1 MSFWKGVMNAFGFGG
16 ESEEDDEEYDSSLP
30 TYAAQPRVM
39 SPKPTPTTPSAA
51 NTAREGQTSDGDA
64 AASDATP
71 ATNDN
76 HSDGEAVKTQ
86 ADVTSADPELPGDL
100 FDAII
105 EQFNAAQP
113 DFISRC
119 LSIDAQRAY
128 LLNSLS
134 ENLRARLDRAISHS
148 CSSAASDAQAAD
160 AERERLQRRIN
171 AIEADNKNTESL
183 RQENRKL
190 HLSIE
195 RQKRALLDR
204 INDLEAQVAKSH
216 AEREKFFSDK
226 RNPADAALI
235 DSSNSRIKELEQQL
249 ADKGK
254 EMEETEQKLTEKS
267 KEAEELTA
275 KIAEMERSMANS
287 EADSTGHEKELA
299 ERDGRIAELTARLAE
314 QSTLREQ
321 LEVKTRMSDEM
332 INDLRNQAAAARNE
346 YEDTCRQQ
354 QMALEQIH
362 DQVVSFEQIKAKLES
377 RITELKEALKEE
389 KRADRDA
396 LIARLNE
403 ENASLRHT
411 IENNLYNQA
420 NSEARLRSEIKQLK
434 RELEQARSSAKSATA
449 SPAERYGE
457 SEAIP
462 SPDAFLAEPQPTKPA
477 SKRRGR
483 PKKVKLDDDL
493 DNTEWFSSQHKDD
506 PDFGYHEPP
515 RRPSNDNAAQLS
527 LF

>member
-1 MSFWKGVMNAFGFGG
+1 MSFWKGVKNAFGFGG
-16 ESEEDDEEYDSSLP
+16 ESEDDDEEYDSSLP

-39 SPKPTPTTPSAA
+39 SPKPAPTAT
-51 NTAREGQTSDGDA
+51 TAVTVTRDSKASE
-64 AASDATP
+64 SDAEAADSP
-71 ATNDN
+71 SVDDN
-76 HSDGEAVKTQ
+76 HAAGVAVKSTE
-86 ADVTSADPELPGDL
+86 DTVCDDPALPGDL

-119 LSIDAQRAY
+119 LSIEAQRVY

-134 ENLRARLDRAISHS
+134 ENLRARLNRAISHNGEAEATDAR
-148 CSSAASDAQAAD
+148 AAE
-160 AERERLQRRIN
+160 AERQRMQRRIN
-171 AIEADNKNTESL
+171 ALEADNKNTESL

-216 AEREKFFSDK
+216 AEREKFFTDK
-226 RNPADAALI
+226 RNPDDAALI
-235 DSSNSRIKELEQQL
+235 DSSNSRISELEQQL
-249 ADKGK
+249 AQKG
-254 EMEETEQKLTEKS
+254 
-267 KEAEELTA
+267 EEL
-275 KIAEMERSMANS
+275 
-287 EADSTGHEKELA
+287 EAM
-299 ERDGRIAELTARLAE
+299 TARLAE

-354 QMALEQIH
+354 QMALDRIH
-362 DQVVSFEQIKAKLES
+362 DQVASFEQIKAKLES

-389 KRADRDA
+389 KRADREA
-396 LIARLNE
+396 TIARLNE

-420 NSEARLRSEIKQLK
+420 NSEGRLRSEIKQLR
-434 RELEQARSSAKSATA
+434 RELEQAKSAATA
-449 SPAERYGE
+449 AAVTPSPAERYGDG
-457 SEAIP
+457 EAIP
-462 SPDAFLAEPQPTKPA
+462 SPDAFLAEQQPAKPA
-477 SKRRGR
+477 AKRRGR
-483 PKKVKLDDDL
+483 PKKVKLDEEL
-493 DNTEWFSSQHKDD
+493 DNTEWFSSQHKED